1 MGLTISMHAQPKKR
15 KKGSRIVSRTLWV
28 LLACAVLLGGCG
40 GNTVFLSQVAPNIG
54 EEQLLLLVDGTEY
67 VHYQEIAATPENFIV
82 TASVLHGACEED
94 DRLRIFA
101 TSYAAYYRDDGDTV
115 VQQGAS
121 IVPVALTFVRNTQG
135 AYALVNYTS
144 ASDGA
149 EFTPSVVNFC
159 KTPVTGRTIVA
170 LADQIMNAYGDN
182 ETLNALHMQKL
193 ADYLAADGRTGV
205 YYKAYDD
212 AQPVLMD

>member
-1 MGLTISMHAQPKKR
+1 MRAVLIKR
-15 KKGSRIVSRTLWV
+15 AKRGCIVGRAAWL
-28 LLACAVLLGGCG
+28 LLAVAVLLGGCDG
-40 GNTVFLSQVAPNIG
+40 STVFLSQVAPNIG
-54 EEQLLLLVDGTEY
+54 AEQLLLLVDGTEY
-67 VHYQEIAATPENFIV
+67 VHYQEIGAAPDNFIV

-101 TSYAAYYRDDGDTV
+101 TTYAAYYRDDGDTV
-115 VQQGAS
+115 VQQGAG

-135 AYALVNYTS
+135 AYALVDYTS

-205 YYKAYDD
+205 YYKAFDG
-212 AQPVLMD
+212 AELVLID